1 MRGWATAW
9 PVHVDKVMETSQVG
23 KVGIFAQWHHRLAL
37 DQTLGFPV
45 NGGQCPVTL
54 AGRPLGPEGT
64 GLRLNSVAMAVTNDR
79 VATWTLSRSGRG
91 GQSVPSPV
99 HPVLP

>member
-1 MRGWATAW
+1 M
-9 PVHVDKVMETSQVG
+9 HVDKVVETSQVG

-54 AGRPLGPEGT
+54 AGRPLG
-64 GLRLNSVAMAVTNDR
+64 SA
-79 VATWTLSRSGRG
+79 
-91 GQSVPSPV
+91 
-99 HPVLP
+99 